1 MMTSRLYTLLHL
13 KPCNVV
19 EIRNF
24 IFQNV
29 SKSSKLF
36 YCSSTEAI
44 KDKVTDINDKKAYLS
59 ENIKPDNIGYTEK
72 LTNNAFIK
80 RNEDIE
86 NNSSVTKVHNE
97 LQQLRGTESLAGNIY
112 KVNDTLED
120 IDEELPGPFD
130 HCNEDLS
137 DIGPKMTA
145 TYNFAKFANDSHTI
159 QQLVKLGVEL
169 YKLEANKEV
178 LEMFLKLDF
187 ERDMKPYIQFLS
199 DCGVKSENLG
209 FFITRYPKVFKE
221 NLDDLHTRIR
231 YLRARNF
238 NIQMIQRIVN
248 IHPPWLAFKTQEID
262 SRLGYFQNNFQ
273 LNASQT
279 KNLAVK
285 SPKLITYDMKR
296 IRKSTFAVKEEM
308 GFNVPEIHLILLK
321 APRVLIRARTEV
333 VKTFDYLHNYME
345 LSHTIISQEAQALL
359 CRKSRLERR
368 HKFLVE
374 LKRNQYDPTKPL
386 YVSLLK
392 LVKGSDDEF
401 CEKVAK
407 ASIQTYND
415 FLKTF

>member
-19 EIRNF
+19 GIRNF

-36 YCSSTEAI
+36 YCSSTETI

-262 SRLGYFQNNFQ
+262 NRLGYFQNNFQ
-273 LNASQT
+273 LNGSQT

-321 APRVLIRARTEV
+321 APRVLIRG
-333 VKTFDYLHNYME
+333 N
-345 LSHTIISQEAQALL
+345 
-359 CRKSRLERR
+359 
-368 HKFLVE
+368 
-374 LKRNQYDPTKPL
+374 
-386 YVSLLK
+386 
-392 LVKGSDDEF
+392 
-401 CEKVAK
+401 
-407 ASIQTYND
+407 
-415 FLKTF
+415 

>member
-19 EIRNF
+19 EIKNF

-29 SKSSKLF
+29 SKSSKLL
-36 YCSSTEAI
+36 YCSSTDAI
-44 KDKVTDINDKKAYLS
+44 KDKVTDINDKTYLS

-72 LTNNAFIK
+72 STNNAFTK
-80 RNEDIE
+80 ESEDIE

-97 LQQLRGTESLAGNIY
+97 LQQLCSIESLAGNVC

-130 HCNEDLS
+130 HCDKDLS
-137 DIGPKMTA
+137 DIGPNITA

-169 YKLEANKEV
+169 YKLEANKEI

-187 ERDMKPYIQFLS
+187 ERDMKPYIQFLH
-199 DCGVKSENLG
+199 DCGVNSENLG

-231 YLRARNF
+231 YLRAHNF

-262 SRLGYFQNNFQ
+262 SRLSYFQNNFQ
-273 LNASQT
+273 LNGSQT
-279 KNLAVK
+279 RNLAVK

-321 APRVLIRARTEV
+321 APRVMIRARTEV

-345 LSHTIISQEAQALL
+345 LSHTIISQQPQALL
-359 CRKSRLERR
+359 CRKGRLERR
-368 HKFLVE
+368 HRFLLE
-374 LKRNQYDPTKPL
+374 LKRDQYDPTKPL
-386 YVSLLK
+386 YVSLLN

-401 CEKVAK
+401 CKNVAK
-407 ASIQTYND
+407 ASIRTYND
-415 FLKTF
+415 FLKSL

>member
-1 MMTSRLYTLLHL
+1 MMTSRLYTFLHL

-19 EIRNF
+19 EIGNF

-221 NLDDLHTRIR
+221 DLDDLHTRIR

-273 LNASQT
+273 LSASQT
-279 KNLAVK
+279 RNLAVK

-321 APRVLIRARTEV
+321 APRVLIRG
-333 VKTFDYLHNYME
+333 N
-345 LSHTIISQEAQALL
+345 
-359 CRKSRLERR
+359 
-368 HKFLVE
+368 
-374 LKRNQYDPTKPL
+374 
-386 YVSLLK
+386 
-392 LVKGSDDEF
+392 
-401 CEKVAK
+401 
-407 ASIQTYND
+407 
-415 FLKTF
+415 

>member
-1 MMTSRLYTLLHL
+1 MTSRLYTLLHL

-36 YCSSTEAI
+36 YCFSTDAI
-44 KDKVTDINDKKAYLS
+44 KDKVTDINDKEAYLS
-59 ENIKPDNIGYTEK
+59 KNIKPDNIGYTEK
-72 LTNNAFIK
+72 LTNNAFTK

-86 NNSSVTKVHNE
+86 NNSSATKVHNE
-97 LQQLRGTESLAGNIY
+97 LQQLCGTESLARNIY
-112 KVNDTLED
+112 KANDTLED

-130 HCNEDLS
+130 HCNKDLS
-137 DIGPKMTA
+137 DIGPNITA
-145 TYNFAKFANDSHTI
+145 TYNFAKFANHSHTI

-209 FFITRYPKVFKE
+209 FFINRYPMVFKE

-248 IHPPWLAFKTQEID
+248 IHPSWLAFKTQEID
-262 SRLGYFQNNFQ
+262 SRLGYFQNNFKM
-273 LNASQT
+273 NGSQT
-279 KNLAVK
+279 RNLAVK
-285 SPKLITYDMKR
+285 CPKLITYDMKR
-296 IRKSTFAVKEEM
+296 IRKSTFAIKEEM

-321 APRVLIRARTEV
+321 APRVLIRARTNV
-333 VKTFDYLHNYME
+333 VQTFDYLHNYME
-345 LSHTIISQEAQALL
+345 LSHTIISQEAKALL

-368 HKFLVE
+368 HRFLVE

-386 YVSLLK
+386 YVSLLN
-392 LVKGSDDEF
+392 LVKGSDSEF

>member
-1 MMTSRLYTLLHL
+1 MTSRLYTLLHL

-36 YCSSTEAI
+36 YCFSTDAI
-44 KDKVTDINDKKAYLS
+44 KDKVTDINDKEAYLS
-59 ENIKPDNIGYTEK
+59 KNIKPNNIGYTEK
-72 LTNNAFIK
+72 LTNNAFTK

-86 NNSSVTKVHNE
+86 NNSSVTKVYSE
-97 LQQLRGTESLAGNIY
+97 LQQLCGTESLAGNIY
-112 KVNDTLED
+112 KANDTLED
-120 IDEELPGPFD
+120 IDEKLPGPFD
-130 HCNEDLS
+130 HCNKDLS
-137 DIGPKMTA
+137 DIGPNITA
-145 TYNFAKFANDSHTI
+145 TYNFAKFANHSHTI
-159 QQLVKLGVEL
+159 QQLLKLGVEL

-209 FFITRYPKVFKE
+209 FFINRYPMVFKE

-248 IHPPWLAFKTQEID
+248 IHPSWLAFKTQEID

-273 LNASQT
+273 MNGSQT
-279 KNLAVK
+279 RNLAVK
-285 SPKLITYDMKR
+285 CPKLITYDMKR
-296 IRKSTFAVKEEM
+296 IRKSTFAIKEEM

-321 APRVLIRARTEV
+321 APRVLIRG
-333 VKTFDYLHNYME
+333 N
-345 LSHTIISQEAQALL
+345 
-359 CRKSRLERR
+359 
-368 HKFLVE
+368 
-374 LKRNQYDPTKPL
+374 
-386 YVSLLK
+386 
-392 LVKGSDDEF
+392 
-401 CEKVAK
+401 
-407 ASIQTYND
+407 
-415 FLKTF
+415 